1 MDIKKED
8 LHIQFTPK
16 TAIKIDEFL
25 TQFTS
30 LLNDYE
36 ENNIILD
43 LTKTSYTIDD
53 LLKFNTISEK
63 NIELGTSFVIIF
75 NEIDIDSIPDELIV
89 VPTFQ
94 EALDMIEMDEM
105 TRSLDF

>member
-1 MDIKKED
+1 MDIQKED
-8 LHIQFTPK
+8 LYIKFTPK
-16 TAIKIDEFL
+16 ATIKIDEFL
-25 TQFTS
+25 TQFNS
-30 LLNDYE
+30 ILSDYQ

-43 LTKTSYTIDD
+43 LTNTTYSIDD

-94 EALDMIEMDEM
+94 EAVDVIEMDEM